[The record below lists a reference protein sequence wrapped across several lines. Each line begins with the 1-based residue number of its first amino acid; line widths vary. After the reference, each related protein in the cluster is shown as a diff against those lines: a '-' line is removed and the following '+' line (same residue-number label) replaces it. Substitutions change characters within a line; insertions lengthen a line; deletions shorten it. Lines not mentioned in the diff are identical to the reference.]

1 MRGCECVQIIGDE
14 RRPKWRWDAAFEC
27 GGQSWVSPVGGV
39 RDGVWITSPSLSAGR
54 PSIEHIC
61 SRTVYNLDN

>member
-39 RDGVWITSPSLSAGR
+39 SDGVCG
-54 PSIEHIC
+54 
-61 SRTVYNLDN
+61 